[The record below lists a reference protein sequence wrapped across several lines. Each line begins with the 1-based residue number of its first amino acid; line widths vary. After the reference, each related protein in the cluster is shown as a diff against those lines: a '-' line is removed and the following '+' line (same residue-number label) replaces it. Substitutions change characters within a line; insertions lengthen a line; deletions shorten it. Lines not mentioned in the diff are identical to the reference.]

1 MGLTSDEPVDS
12 VDESTREFAMHK
24 AIKRIFDF
32 VFALIAIVALT
43 PVWVVL
49 AVWIFLSSPGG
60 VFFRQKRTGYRGE
73 TFEMLKFRSMY
84 RNDKADE
91 QQSTEGDPRVTPVG
105 RFLRRSSLDEL
116 PQLWN
121 VLKGDMSLIGPRPL
135 LPQYL
140 PLYSPGQA
148 RRHEVRPGITG
159 WAQCNGR
166 NALTWCRKFEY
177 DVWYVDHISFAT
189 DCRIVWSTLKKT
201 IMRDGINSEGSATTE
216 AFNGHN

>member
-121 VLKGDMSLIGPRPL
+121 VLVGDMSIIGPRPHML
-135 LPQYL
+135 QHTEY
-140 PLYSPGQA
+140 YSARIPGYM
-148 RRHEVRPGITG
+148 RRHDMRPGLTG
-159 WAQCNGR
+159 YAQR
-166 NALTWCRKFEY
+166 LPRP
-177 DVWYVDHISFAT
+177 D
-189 DCRIVWSTLKKT
+189 
-201 IMRDGINSEGSATTE
+201 SEA
-216 AFNGHN
+216 

>member
-121 VLKGDMSLIGPRPL
+121 VLVGDMSIIGPRPHML
-135 LPQYL
+135 QHTEY
-140 PLYSPGQA
+140 YSARIPGYM
-148 RRHEVRPGITG
+148 RRHDMRPGLTG
-159 WAQCNGR
+159 YAQIKGFRGPTPKLEDMERRVKADLEYIDKFSLWLDLKIFSLNLWR
-166 NALTWCRKFEY
+166 MLTFK
-177 DVWYVDHISFAT
+177 
-189 DCRIVWSTLKKT
+189 L
-201 IMRDGINSEGSATTE
+201 
-216 AFNGHN
+216 

>member
-1 MGLTSDEPVDS
+1 MGLSSDEPVDS

-121 VLKGDMSLIGPRPL
+121 VLVGDMSIIGPRPHML
-135 LPQYL
+135 QHTEY
-140 PLYSPGQA
+140 YSARIPGYM
-148 RRHEVRPGITG
+148 RRHDMRPGLTG
-159 WAQCNGR
+159 YAQIKGFR
-166 NALTWCRKFEY
+166 GPTPKLEDMERRVKADLEYIDKFSLWLDLKIFSLTLWRMLTFK
-177 DVWYVDHISFAT
+177 
-189 DCRIVWSTLKKT
+189 L
-201 IMRDGINSEGSATTE
+201 
-216 AFNGHN
+216 

>member
-1 MGLTSDEPVDS
+1 MKIYRNFFKRVIDIAASGSVLLILAVPLAVVTVWLHFANKGAGAFFTQERPGL
-12 VDESTREFAMHK
+12 HG
-24 AIKRIFDF
+24 RIFRIIKFKTMTDE
-32 VFALIAIVALT
+32 
-43 PVWVVL
+43 
-49 AVWIFLSSPGG
+49 
-60 VFFRQKRTGYRGE
+60 RG
-73 TFEMLKFRSMY
+73 
-84 RNDKADE
+84 ADGRLLPDG
-91 QQSTEGDPRVTPVG
+91 QRITRVG
-105 RFLRRSSLDEL
+105 RFVRSTSIDEL

-189 DCRIVWSTLKKT
+189 DCRIGWSTLKKT

>member
-121 VLKGDMSLIGPRPL
+121 VLVGDMSIIGPRPHML
-135 LPQYL
+135 QHTEY
-140 PLYSPGQA
+140 YSARIPGYM
-148 RRHEVRPGITG
+148 RRHDMRPGLTG
-159 WAQCNGR
+159 YAQIKGFRGPTPKLEDMECR
-166 NALTWCRKFEY
+166 VKADLEYIDKFSLWLDLKIFSLTLWRMLTFK
-177 DVWYVDHISFAT
+177 
-189 DCRIVWSTLKKT
+189 L
-201 IMRDGINSEGSATTE
+201 
-216 AFNGHN
+216 

>member
-60 VFFRQKRTGYRGE
+60 VFFRQKRTGYRDE

-121 VLKGDMSLIGPRPL
+121 VLVGDMSIIGPRPHML
-135 LPQYL
+135 QHTEY
-140 PLYSPGQA
+140 YSARIPGYM
-148 RRHEVRPGITG
+148 RRHDMRPGLTG
-159 WAQCNGR
+159 YAQIKGFR
-166 NALTWCRKFEY
+166 GPTPKLEDMERRVKADLEYIDKFSLWLDLKIFSLTLWRMLTFK
-177 DVWYVDHISFAT
+177 
-189 DCRIVWSTLKKT
+189 L
-201 IMRDGINSEGSATTE
+201 
-216 AFNGHN
+216 